1 MIYFVFFILCII
13 PFTNYTSG
21 QKSCSKYWT
30 MAGLCI
36 SAMTVFAGFRD
47 FGVGYDTNMYIDLY
61 FNEAKYAHNIIEIF
75 TSDKFSDFD
84 SGYIFLGWIGNFI
97 SDKSQVL
104 MILTEFYIS
113 IMLFVGIWFLQ
124 RNIRFSV
131 SLFLFLYLIT
141 FFNTSLNEMRQHCA
155 IMSSFAAF
163 SLFLDKK
170 YLSTTLLTVVAF
182 CFHSSALVFLE
193 FYLFYYIIELSK
205 IKNKKLFLLFFIG
218 IQLFVIISFYSILNI
233 VGTMSIVRDVYM
245 DRYDVGNYESNTLS
259 KHYVILLIIYAYF
272 VYKMIKSKQ
281 YEESKI
287 FMFVAVTF
295 CWFTYYS
302 LSIYV
307 IYLLRLAEYFQ
318 LIMTF
323 YLAHILS
330 SKKFK
335 IEKYTYLVFAIYVW
349 YIMYIVS
356 NNSSTYPYSSTILG
370 I

>member
-1 MIYFVFFILCII
+1 MIYFIFFILCII
-13 PFTNYTSG
+13 PFANYTPEK
-21 QKSCSKYWT
+21 KSICRYWT

-36 SAMTVFAGFRD
+36 SAMTIFAGFRD

-61 FNEAKYAHNIIEIF
+61 FKEAKYAHNIIEVF
-75 TSDKFSDFD
+75 TSDYFSNYDR
-84 SGYIFLGWIGNFI
+84 GYIFLGWIGNFI

-104 MILTEFYIS
+104 MVLTELYIS
-113 IMLFVGIWFLQ
+113 TMLFVGIWFL
-124 RNIRFSV
+124 RKNISFSV

-170 YLSTTLLTVVAF
+170 YIGTTLLTIVAF
-182 CFHSSALVFLE
+182 CFHSSSLVFLE
-193 FYLFYYIIELSK
+193 YYLFYFIIVSSK
-205 IKNKKLFLLFFIG
+205 IKNKKLILLFFIG
-218 IQLFVIISFYSILNI
+218 IQLFVIVSFYSLLSF
-233 VGTMSIVRDVYM
+233 VGTLSIVRDVYM

-259 KHYVILLIIYAYF
+259 KHYVILLIMYAYF

-281 YEESKI
+281 YEDSVI

-295 CWFTYYS
+295 CWFAYYS
-302 LSIYV
+302 LSTYV
-307 IYLLRLAEYFQ
+307 IYLLRLSEYFQ

-330 SKKFK
+330 SKKFM
-335 IEKYTYLVFAIYVW
+335 IEKYTYLVCAIYIW

-370 I
+370 L